1 MTRSR
6 GRAQISALALVGL
19 LATAGASACSSP
31 TDGAAGPSSTAS
43 GSLTA
48 SSSASASTSTATP
61 SPSVSMPASL
71 TPAQAKAAASAIEA
85 YRQYTLVLDQV
96 RQNGGEG
103 SDLLKTVA
111 IHQALT
117 SAQQAAVSYQSKR
130 YRLVGDTRVTDVVVR
145 SVSLKTDPKTFTVPE
160 VILDTCED
168 TEAVDVVDGAGI
180 SVRPIDV
187 PPRWKTVSW
196 IRYYP
201 DQGSGVDGW
210 VQARRANEG
219 VQKC

>member
-48 SSSASASTSTATP
+48 SSSASASTSTAAP

-117 SAQQAAVSYQSKR
+117 SAQQAARIYRSKG
-130 YRLVGDTRVTDVVVR
+130 YRLVGSTKVSRVDVR
-145 SVSLKTDPKTFTVPE
+145 SVSFKTDPETFTVPE
-160 VILDTCED
+160 VILDSCED
-168 TEAVDVVDGAGI
+168 TEKIDVVDGSGK
-180 SVRPIDV
+180 SVRPADV
-187 PPRWKTVSW
+187 PPRWKTVTW
-196 IRYYP
+196 VRYYP
-201 DQGSGVDGW
+201 DQSAGIDGW
-210 VQARRANEG
+210 LPGRSENEG
-219 VQKC
+219 AQTC